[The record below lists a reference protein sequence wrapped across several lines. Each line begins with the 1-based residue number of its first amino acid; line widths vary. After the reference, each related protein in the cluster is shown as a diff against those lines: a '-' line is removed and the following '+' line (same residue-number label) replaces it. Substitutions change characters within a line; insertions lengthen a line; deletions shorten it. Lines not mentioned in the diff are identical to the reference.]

1 MALTFRLTS
10 PTIALVP
17 EDGRMV
23 ARTVPF
29 GAILTAEQSDGNRM
43 VEVCW
48 NDQKI
53 LMFAQ
58 DIRSRGEILSG
69 GSDSD

>member
-1 MALTFRLTS
+1 LAATFRLTS
-10 PTIALVP
+10 PTIALFP
-17 EDGRMV
+17 EDGRHV

-29 GAILTAEQSDGNRM
+29 GAVIAVEELDGNKL
-43 VEVCW
+43 VEVTW

-58 DIRSRGEILSG
+58 DIRARGEVLS
-69 GSDSD
+69 DNDRNE

>member
-1 MALTFRLTS
+1 MAATFRLTS
-10 PTIALVP
+10 PTIALFP
-17 EDGRMV
+17 EDGRHV

-29 GAILTAEQSDGNRM
+29 GAVISVEESDGNKL
-43 VEVCW
+43 VEVTW

-58 DIRSRGEILSG
+58 DIRARGEILSETDG
-69 GSDSD
+69 DD

>member
-1 MALTFRLTS
+1 MAATFRLTS
-10 PTIALVP
+10 PTIALFP
-17 EDGRMV
+17 EDGRHV

-29 GAILTAEQSDGNRM
+29 GAVIAVEELDGNKL
-43 VEVCW
+43 VEVTW

-58 DIRSRGEILSG
+58 DIRARGEVLS
-69 GSDSD
+69 DNDRNE